1 MEGKADVWF
10 EGLVRGK
17 DSHIEW
23 EEFSQDLCRRF
34 GSKDD
39 IVEEFNKLIQDG
51 NMDEYIERFEEL
63 RSLIGAL
70 NPLLPEAYY
79 VSSFISGLKDEI
91 KPMLK
96 ILKPAKVMV
105 AFEQARWQEEANNAL
120 TKKTRS
126 LQRSNPP
133 LHSGRIPGNV
143 PLKYFGSSRTEGV
156 KPPSDSLY
164 EQQKRLGQ
172 CFRCGDKYMSRH
184 KCNAKSLHM
193 IEGVEGEDDERIGEF
208 GDNVQGED
216 KGNDQVDEYGMSLN
230 VLADSDTYNTIRIK
244 GNCQGQNLV
253 ILIDSGSTH
262 SFINKGKIKVLNAPT
277 SKTTLLAVTVANG
290 NVMLCE
296 THSPAFTHSTGKAM
310 NLSQI

>member
-1 MEGKADVWF
+1 VWF

-39 IVEEFNKLIQDG
+39 IVEEFNKLIQDE

-91 KPMLK
+91 KLMLK
-96 ILKPAKVMV
+96 ILKPARVIVTFK
-105 AFEQARWQEEANNAL
+105 QARWQEDANNAL

-133 LHSGRIPGNV
+133 LHSGRIPVNV
-143 PLKYFGSSRTEGV
+143 PLKYFGSSRTE
-156 KPPSDSLY
+156 
-164 EQQKRLGQ
+164 
-172 CFRCGDKYMSRH
+172 
-184 KCNAKSLHM
+184 
-193 IEGVEGEDDERIGEF
+193 
-208 GDNVQGED
+208 
-216 KGNDQVDEYGMSLN
+216 
-230 VLADSDTYNTIRIK
+230 
-244 GNCQGQNLV
+244 
-253 ILIDSGSTH
+253 
-262 SFINKGKIKVLNAPT
+262 
-277 SKTTLLAVTVANG
+277 
-290 NVMLCE
+290 
-296 THSPAFTHSTGKAM
+296 
-310 NLSQI
+310 